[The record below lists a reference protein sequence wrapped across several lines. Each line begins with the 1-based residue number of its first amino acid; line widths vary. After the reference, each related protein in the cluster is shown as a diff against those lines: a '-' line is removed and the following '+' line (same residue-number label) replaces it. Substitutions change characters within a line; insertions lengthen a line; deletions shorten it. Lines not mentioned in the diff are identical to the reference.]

1 MDTLEIDIEFL
12 AQKLSENPESPLF
25 ARLADLYLEKNQTV
39 EALKLCEEGMKRFPE
54 YTAGYIVLGKTHA
67 ALKEYS
73 KARAALKKAEEY
85 SPFNP
90 FIKKLSDAV
99 AHQSD
104 EPERTTDEDYF
115 TQPASETPAV
125 SAEETPSAG
134 VPLNASLFD
143 GLTPEEMNYI
153 QQSGESAP
161 EPQANTDLGYADPIR
176 QNFSSFDEYYS
187 EHQPQAD
194 KGSEQTLDDYLQS
207 EQQVLPDTTSAEGSS
222 REPLAETAVFENP
235 VIEESGIPEQ
245 SSSADDVTP
254 PVSRPE
260 EPRDNNAQEPEMV
273 FASPEQAQ
281 LFAEMNAG
289 NTPAEGLDELAE
301 KLENAERIIPR
312 ENPEESSPQ
321 EEQIDSDA
329 EYSADM
335 VTPTLAEIYASQGE
349 FKAAIQAYEILMF
362 SHPEKGAGF
371 QKRISEL
378 QQLQMEKDGLV

>member
-25 ARLADLYLEKNQTV
+25 ARLADLYLGKNQTV
-39 EALKLCEEGMKRFPE
+39 EAMKLCEEGMKRYPE
-54 YTAGYIVLGKTHA
+54 YTAGYLVLGKTHA

-73 KARAALKKAEEY
+73 KALAAFRKAEEY

-99 AHQSD
+99 AHQTD

-115 TQPASETPAV
+115 TQPAAET
-125 SAEETPSAG
+125 SAEEPPAAG

-153 QQSGESAP
+153 QQTGESAP
-161 EPQANTDLGYADPIR
+161 EQQPNTDLGYADPIR

-187 EHQPQAD
+187 EHQPQGD
-194 KGSEQTLDDYLQS
+194 KASEQSLDDYLQS
-207 EQQVLPDTTSAEGSS
+207 QQQAIPESESAGGTG
-222 REPLAETAVFENP
+222 RETPAETIAFENP
-235 VIEESGIPEQ
+235 VVEESGFPEQ
-245 SSSADDVTP
+245 NSTEDV
-254 PVSRPE
+254 PVSAAAPE
-260 EPRDNNAQEPEMV
+260 ETQDNAPQEPEMV

-281 LFAEMNAG
+281 LFAEMNAANSASG
-289 NTPAEGLDELAE
+289 GLDELAE
-301 KLENAERIIPR
+301 KLENAERIVPR
-312 ENPEESSPQ
+312 ENPAESASPEEPL
-321 EEQIDSDA
+321 DSDA

-349 FKAAIQAYEILMF
+349 LKAAIQAYEILMF